1 MGKGEWMRAKEKER
15 LLRKLDVE
23 LRHYR
28 RAGMEED
35 PTNGL
40 LRAVRMALQM
50 PVKEIAEKMG
60 VVRSAVFD
68 LEARER
74 SSTIS
79 LRMLSRMARA
89 MECKVV
95 YGIVPRDEKT
105 LEDLAEVMSW
115 RREVEKSRG

>member
-50 PVKEIAEKMG
+50 PVKEIAAKMAEADPLAEISLG
-60 VVRSAVFD
+60 FD
-68 LEARER
+68 CPICRHTSQEVLDLGSFLWTEIEARARQFLSHGE
-74 SSTIS
+74 
-79 LRMLSRMARA
+79 LRPANAPALPAIA
-89 MECKVV
+89 
-95 YGIVPRDEKT
+95 
-105 LEDLAEVMSW
+105 
-115 RREVEKSRG
+115 